1 MSNIPT
7 VNRAKFIRQTDAGH
21 EDDDNKTIDVHFNP
35 VSLQYVISNTL
46 KKVGR
51 GDSAKQQV
59 SQSTGK
65 LTMDLVFDTT
75 HEGYDVRSDTI
86 KVARYLKPVNKD
98 LPIVK
103 FIWGTFSFQGMFESY
118 KETID
123 FFSAEGVPLRASLNI
138 TLASQD
144 IVFAADAHEASE
156 NEATNQSTKPPANLQ
171 PPYQPETGSS
181 SGAGDSSGAGS
192 GLSDTAGSG
201 AGAGLGAGIGG
212 GLDLGISGGAGLSI
226 GGGVGIS
233 GSASAS
239 AGFSAGVSGGIS
251 GGASAS
257 FGAGASVSSSFSA
270 GASSSFGGTAS
281 IGANASA
288 GVSASQGAFS
298 GLRTNLSTKL
308 TAEVT
313 PLAPINLSSTLSL
326 GTGANAGFSVGG
338 KASAQGSLSMKADVG
353 ASGALQAR
361 IQFNEG

>member
-7 VNRAKFIRQTDAGH
+7 VSRAKFIRQTDAGH
-21 EDDDNKTIDVHFNP
+21 EDDDNKTIEVHFNP
-35 VSLQYVISNTL
+35 VSLQYVITNTL

-144 IVFAADAHEASE
+144 VVFTADAHEASD
-156 NEATNQSTKPPANLQ
+156 NNATNQATKPPANLQ
-171 PPYQPETGSS
+171 PPYQPETGS
-181 SGAGDSSGAGS
+181 
-192 GLSDTAGSG
+192 G
-201 AGAGLGAGIGG
+201 AGAGDNSSSTASDAAGGFGGGAGIGA
-212 GLDLGISGGAGLSI
+212 GISGGIGLGVSGGIGASVGGGIGLSAGAGAS
-226 GGGVGIS
+226 GGFG
-233 GSASAS
+233 ASV
-239 AGFSAGVSGGIS
+239 SAGVSGGIS
-251 GGASAS
+251 SNLSA
-257 FGAGASVSSSFSA
+257 SSSFSA
-270 GASSSFGGTAS
+270 GVSGSFGGTAS
-281 IGANASA
+281 ISASSSA
-288 GVSASQGAFS
+288 GVNASQGAFS
-298 GLRTNLSTKL
+298 GLRTNLSSKV
-308 TAEVT
+308 TAEIK
-313 PLAPINLSSTLSL
+313 PLSPISLSSTLSV

-361 IQFNEG
+361 IQFSEG